1 MTLFERIIAREIPS
15 TIVFENNEYIAFKD
29 INPKAPVHVLCVPKK
44 VSSRLDEITDALEIG
59 MLFATATR
67 VAREECGLKDY
78 RLAINVGSG
87 AGQIIFHTHVHILG
101 GWNNQDADTHHNEMG
116 QK

>member
-44 VSSRLDEITDALEIG
+44 VSSRMDEITDTLEIG
-59 MLFATATR
+59 LLFATAAK
-67 VAREECGLKDY
+67 VAREECGLEDY
-78 RLAINVGSG
+78 RLAINVGAG

-101 GWNNQDADTHHNEMG
+101 GWLNQNANKHHDEMG
-116 QK
+116 QP